1 MRKNKEQIGMID
13 IEKIEKTLKD
23 MSFDDT
29 LQIAEE
35 LGFLDEW
42 LDPVYDDDPEE
53 LQEDAAL
60 HIMNTLKLVNATLT
74 GTQADI
80 NPYPTKNRKEVS
92 HA

>member
-1 MRKNKEQIGMID
+1 MID

-42 LDPVYDDDPEE
+42 LDPVYDDDPDE

>member
-1 MRKNKEQIGMID
+1 MID

-42 LDPVYDDDPEE
+42 LDPVYDDDPDE

-80 NPYPTKNRKEVS
+80 NPYPTKTERK
-92 HA
+92 

>member
-1 MRKNKEQIGMID
+1 MID
-13 IEKIEKTLKD
+13 IEKIEKTLKG

-42 LDPVYDDDPEE
+42 LDPVYDDDPDE

-60 HIMNTLKLVNATLT
+60 HIMNTLKLVHATLT
-74 GTQADI
+74 GNQADI
-80 NPYPTKNRKEVS
+80 RTGLEDTNNEEK
-92 HA
+92 